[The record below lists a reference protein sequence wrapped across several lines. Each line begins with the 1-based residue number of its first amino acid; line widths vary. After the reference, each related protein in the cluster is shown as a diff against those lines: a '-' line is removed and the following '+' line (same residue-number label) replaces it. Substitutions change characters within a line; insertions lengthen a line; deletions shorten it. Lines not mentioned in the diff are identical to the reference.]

1 MGLALQQ
8 VGASERE
15 LVQME
20 LVLEEQ
26 VEPKGFQVQEG
37 QECGVLEEER
47 KEGDV
52 DPNPDRQLEDLQV
65 NWETGEKK
73 KINSVRNTQRYYIN
87 IPH

>member
-37 QECGVLEEER
+37 QECGVLEEEQ

-73 KINSVRNTQRYYIN
+73 KLTL
-87 IPH
+87 

>member
-20 LVLEEQ
+20 LVEEQ

-37 QECGVLEEER
+37 QACGVLEEEG

-65 NWETGEKK
+65 NWETGGKK
-73 KINSVRNTQRYYIN
+73 KLTL
-87 IPH
+87 

>member
-1 MGLALQQ
+1 
-8 VGASERE
+8 
-15 LVQME
+15 ME

>member
-1 MGLALQQ
+1 MQ
-8 VGASERE
+8 VG
-15 LVQME
+15 LVLEAQ
-20 LVLEEQ
+20 VLEEQ